1 MKTEMGTHQGAL
13 GFWSPDDRTAATAV
27 LGPHAFEYLA
37 ASHPAADGLVAVSG
51 SDADLQNKLSDLV
64 DGSSAPAWAY
74 AIFWQISRS
83 SSGDLVL
90 GWGDGHLRD
99 RDEGDDRSP
108 SSGSASS
115 GSDKLRKRV
124 LQKLHLLHG
133 GSDDENYALRLD
145 RVTDAEIFF
154 LASMY
159 FSFPRG
165 HDAPGRVLVS
175 GKPLWVPEPA
185 LRMQKPSDYRV
196 RAFLASSAGFRTV
209 VLLPFE
215 TGVLELGS
223 AGHVPESA
231 EALATIRSAFDRKSG
246 NSPVSHFGFAGP
258 AEDLRAAKIF
268 GRDIGLV
275 RPAPVVP
282 VPVQLSSLKIEER
295 LFKVNSDGSRKGL
308 DWSQT
313 RIVGSNQ
320 QRFGNGMVVNNGV
333 NHHFQTQ
340 KQLPLPSPVQPHC
353 RQIDF
358 SAGSTSAGAGLVSP
372 HREHS
377 DIEASCKE
385 ERSVNVDD
393 KRPRKRGRKPANGRE
408 EPLNHV
414 EAERQR
420 REKLNQRFYAL
431 RAVVPNISKMDKAS
445 LLGDAIS
452 YITELQNKVK
462 EMESERD
469 HGTRQPQLPTPDV
482 DVQTVHDKV
491 VVRVN
496 CPMESHPISKVVQA
510 FRDEQI
516 NVAES
521 NVSVSNDSILHTFVV
536 KSSGSEQVTRE
547 KVIAAI
553 SPKMNSE

>member
-1 MKTEMGTHQGAL
+1 MKTEHGTL
-13 GFWSPDDRTAATAV
+13 GFWSSDDRAAAVAV
-27 LGPHAFEYLA
+27 LGRHAFDYLA
-37 ASHPAADGLVAVSG
+37 ASQPTAEGLVSAVG
-51 SDADLQNKLSDLV
+51 SDTNLQIKLSDLV
-64 DGSSAPAWAY
+64 DASPSAPWAY

-90 GWGDGHLRD
+90 CWGDGHLRD
-99 RDEGDDRSP
+99 RDVDDP
-108 SSGSASS
+108 AGSGSGCGS

-124 LQKLHLLHG
+124 LQRLHLLHG
-133 GSDDENYALRLD
+133 GSDDDNYALHLD

-165 HDAPGRVLVS
+165 HDAPGRVFVS
-175 GKPLWVPEPA
+175 GKPLWIPEPA
-185 LRMQKPSDYRV
+185 LRMQAPSEYRV

-209 VLLPFE
+209 VLVPFE

-223 AGHVPESA
+223 AGCLPESA
-231 EALATIRSAFDRKSG
+231 EALAAIRSVFERKSG
-246 NSPVSHFGFAGP
+246 NSPMSHFGLAGP
-258 AEDLRAAKIF
+258 AEDWAATKIF
-268 GRDIGLV
+268 DWGINLV
-275 RPAPVVP
+275 RPVLVPASAPE
-282 VPVQLSSLKIEER
+282 IEKTSFE
-295 LFKVNSDGSRKGL
+295 VNAGSSRKGL

-313 RIVGSNQ
+313 RIVASNQ
-320 QRFGNGMVVNNGV
+320 RRFGNGMVMNNGI
-333 NHHFQTQ
+333 NHHFQPQ
-340 KQLPLPSPVQPHC
+340 KHQPPLPSPLQPHC

-358 SAGSTSAGAGLVSP
+358 SASCTSAGGGLVSP

-377 DIEASCKE
+377 DVDGSCKE
-385 ERSVNVDD
+385 ERSVNVEDR
-393 KRPRKRGRKPANGRE
+393 RPRKRGRKPANGRE

-469 HGTRQPQLPTPDV
+469 HRMRPQLPIPDV
-482 DVQTVHDKV
+482 DVQAVHDKV
-491 VVRVN
+491 IVKVN
-496 CPMESHPISKVVQA
+496 CLMESHPVSKVVQA
-510 FRDEQI
+510 FRVEQMD
-516 NVAES
+516 VVDS
-521 NVSVSNDSILHTFVV
+521 NLSVSNDRILHTFVV
-536 KSSGSEQVTRE
+536 KSSASEQVTRE

-553 SPKMNSE
+553 SHEMNPA